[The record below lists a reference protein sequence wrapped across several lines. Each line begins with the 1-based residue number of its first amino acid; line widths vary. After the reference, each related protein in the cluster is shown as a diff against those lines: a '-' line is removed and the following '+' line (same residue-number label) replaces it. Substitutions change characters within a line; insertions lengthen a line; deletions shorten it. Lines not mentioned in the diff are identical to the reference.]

1 MSQEAALKALQV
13 LTADRRRLL
22 CRLSDCEAERSR
34 ALASLQEAKHS
45 WQLEL
50 QRVDR

>member
-1 MSQEAALKALQV
+1 MKALQV

-22 CRLSDCEAERSR
+22 SRLSDCEAERSR
-34 ALASLQEAKHS
+34 TLTSFQEAEHS